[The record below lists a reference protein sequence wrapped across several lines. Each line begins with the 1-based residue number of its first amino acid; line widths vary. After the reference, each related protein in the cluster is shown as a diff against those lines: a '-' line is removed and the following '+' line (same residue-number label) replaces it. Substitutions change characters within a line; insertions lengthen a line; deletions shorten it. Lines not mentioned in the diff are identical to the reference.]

1 MWVTKSHP
9 QGAEDK
15 ERPQVSTGSSV
26 PWQNPLRYRDRPSAS
41 QHTPKALVPTH
52 RSAGRSCELS
62 SSRAVLT
69 RPSFSP
75 KGL

>member
-15 ERPQVSTGSSV
+15 ERPQVSTGSSM

-41 QHTPKALVPTH
+41 QHIPAQRHWYPHT
-52 RSAGRSCELS
+52 GQQEG
-62 SSRAVLT
+62 AV
-69 RPSFSP
+69 S
-75 KGL
+75 